1 MASLEKIMLTSATI
15 TEQYSKDWYVVLTK
29 SKQELRAQDNL
40 ERQGGV
46 VFVPMFTKER
56 ITRGKRVVRQEPLF
70 PGYLFL
76 QVDSDNALLSKVRST
91 LGVRQILTFAGQL
104 MTIAPSIIADLQQR
118 NSNTELH
125 TPEPFSAGQSV
136 TLEHGPFQHYQ
147 ALFKEY
153 DGAER
158 GIILLSLLG
167 QQNELVIQLADLRA
181 N

>member
-1 MASLEKIMLTSATI
+1 MASLEKIMLTSVTI

-76 QVDSDNALLSKVRST
+76 QADAQSD
-91 LGVRQILTFAGQL
+91 
-104 MTIAPSIIADLQQR
+104 
-118 NSNTELH
+118 
-125 TPEPFSAGQSV
+125 
-136 TLEHGPFQHYQ
+136 
-147 ALFKEY
+147 
-153 DGAER
+153 
-158 GIILLSLLG
+158 
-167 QQNELVIQLADLRA
+167 A
-181 N
+181 NY

>member
-76 QVDSDNALLSKVRST
+76 QADAQSELLSKVRST
-91 LGVRQILTFAGQL
+91 FGVRQLLNFAGQV
-104 MTIAPSIIADLQQR
+104 MTVDNLIIEDLRQRGNSETPVQQ
-118 NSNTELH
+118 
-125 TPEPFSAGQSV
+125 FSAGQTV
-136 TLEHGPFQHYQ
+136 TLNSGPFQHYQ
-147 ALFKEY
+147 AIFKEL
-153 DGAER
+153 DGNER
-158 GIILLSLLG
+158 GIILLGLLG
-167 QQNELVIQLADLRA
+167 QQNELLIDLADLQA
-181 N
+181 T

>member
-1 MASLEKIMLTSATI
+1 MKQTSPAA
-15 TEQYSKDWYVVLTK
+15 EHSAADHNWYVVLTK
-29 SKQELRAQDNL
+29 PKQELRAQEHL

-46 VFVPMFTKER
+46 VFVPMFANER
-56 ITRGKRVVRQEPLF
+56 ISRGKRMVRQDPLF

-76 QVDSDNALLSKVRST
+76 QADAQDPILSKVRST
-91 LGVRQILTFAGQL
+91 MGARQLLTFASQV
-104 MTIAPSIIADLQQR
+104 MTVDNRIIDDLRLRSTIENTPQQF
-118 NSNTELH
+118 N
-125 TPEPFSAGQSV
+125 AGQSV
-136 TLEHGPFQHYQ
+136 TLNNGPFQHYQ

-167 QQNELVIQLADLRA
+167 KQNELLIQLADLRA

>member
-1 MASLEKIMLTSATI
+1 MLKSNTQQHS
-15 TEQYSKDWYVVLTK
+15 QDWYVVLTK
-29 SKQELRAQDNL
+29 AKQELRAQDNL
-40 ERQGGV
+40 ERQGDV
-46 VFVPMFTKER
+46 VFVPMFAREL
-56 ITRGKRVVRQEPLF
+56 IISGKREVRQEPLF

-104 MTIAPSIIADLQQR
+104 MAIAPSIIADLKQR
-118 NSNTELH
+118 NTNTEIH

-153 DGAER
+153 DGTER

>member
-1 MASLEKIMLTSATI
+1 MTQLTPAAHNSAHNPN
-15 TEQYSKDWYVVLTK
+15 WYVVLTK
-29 SKQELRAQDNL
+29 PKQELRAQEHL

-46 VFVPMFTKER
+46 AFVPMFANER
-56 ITRGKRVVRQEPLF
+56 IIRGQRVVRQEPLF

-76 QVDSDNALLSKVRST
+76 QIGEHEALLSKVRST
-91 LGVRQILTFAGQL
+91 LGVRQLLTFAGQV
-104 MTIAPSIIADLQQR
+104 MTINAKIITDLQHR
-118 NSNTELH
+118 NST
-125 TPEPFSAGQSV
+125 TATQSPEPFSAGQSV
-136 TLEHGPFQHYQ
+136 TLDHGPFAHYQ

-153 DGAER
+153 DGTQR